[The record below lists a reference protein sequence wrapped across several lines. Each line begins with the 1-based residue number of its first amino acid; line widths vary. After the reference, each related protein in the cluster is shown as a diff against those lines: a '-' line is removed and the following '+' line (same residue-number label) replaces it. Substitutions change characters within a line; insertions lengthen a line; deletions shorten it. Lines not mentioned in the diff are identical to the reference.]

1 MTDIQKLRQLG
12 LTEMLALASSV
23 VFLPVVAML
32 LKRRG
37 FRKTEKMLSS
47 LSRAEKTPPAPIDR
61 VRRIARMTSVA
72 SVRGPYK
79 ARCLEQ
85 AITLWWILGLIG
97 IASTIRLGIYK
108 KGDAVEAHA
117 WVLYQDEVV
126 IGETAD
132 LGEFTPLLDVNVDRA
147 SAE

>member
-79 ARCLEQ
+79 ARCVEL
-85 AITLWWILGLIG
+85 AITLLWILGLIG